1 MLTQTITT
9 VKVSCKLHHC
19 HKWHRK
25 RRWET
30 KKVHERRCS
39 IFSMSC
45 PVFLSFCLSGCLS
58 LILNLTLSLSVSL
71 SHGLDL
77 YVNLLVSVSC
87 LSRSIFLSLSLSL
100 SLSLGTWAIVFV
112 PVFIYKVSLL
122 RVHLLLYVQLNSH
135 CFCSCFYLQGEFIAC
150 L

>member
-87 LSRSIFLSLSLSL
+87 LSRSIFLSLSLSPSL
-100 SLSLGTWAIVFV
+100 SLSLSLSGRERLLLFLFLFTRWVYCVFV
-112 PVFIYKVSLL
+112 TTVEIPHKTKSFLWKITSVW
-122 RVHLLLYVQLNSH
+122 
-135 CFCSCFYLQGEFIAC
+135 
-150 L
+150 